1 MKINFKKIEA
11 QTSFEGAKQ
20 TFDVAET
27 VGNEMMYNGSILL
40 DIGFEDLVREIYY
53 SKDAVEIP
61 EQYCK
66 ALELV
71 VKNSRLIAAVKR
83 AVINQLNVIQPSKI
97 NSENYGIGIKSVQ
110 PACRGG
116 EESPSCRLPRCGRC
130 GDCRFA
136 GRYRE
141 PARPPSCRYGRI
153 GGRGTA

>member
-40 DIGFEDLVREIYY
+40 DVGFEDLAREIYY

-83 AVINQLNVIQPSKI
+83 AVINQLNVIQPS
-97 NSENYGIGIKSVQ
+97 
-110 PACRGG
+110 
-116 EESPSCRLPRCGRC
+116 
-130 GDCRFA
+130 
-136 GRYRE
+136 
-141 PARPPSCRYGRI
+141 
-153 GGRGTA
+153 